1 MNVVETRDLTK
12 QYGTVRALDGVSLTV
27 PEGSVFGFLG
37 PNGAGKTTMLRILLG
52 LAPPTAGSASIFNR
66 DTSTERDAIHARV
79 GFLPD
84 VPGFYPWMTGAE
96 FMRFAGSLFAIPEP
110 QLSQRTDALLDMA
123 GLAGNRNPV
132 GGYSR
137 GMKQRLGIAQA
148 LIHDPDLLILDE
160 PTSALDPLG
169 RADVL
174 QMIASLRGRTTVL
187 FSSHLLGDV
196 ERVCDQ
202 VAVLDRGRLVV
213 QGTVDELR
221 RSHGGSTTVR
231 IAVTGGIG
239 ALVAAVE
246 AEPWCVRHTPVP
258 HDGQATDVVVS
269 DLDAAR
275 QALPGLLARL
285 GLGLRR
291 FDELEVSLE
300 DVFVGLVGVDR

>member
-1 MNVVETRDLTK
+1 MNVVQTDTLTK
-12 QYGTVRALDGVSLTV
+12 VYGTVRALDGVSLAV
-27 PEGSVFGFLG
+27 PKGSVFGFLG

-52 LAPPTAGSASIFNR
+52 LARPSSGSAAIFGR
-66 DTSTERDAIHARV
+66 DTTTERDAVHARV

-84 VPGFYPWMTGAE
+84 VPGFYPWMTGEE
-96 FMRFAGSLFAIPEP
+96 FMRFAGSLFGIPRQ
-110 QLSQRTDALLDMA
+110 QLDQRTEALLDMA

-148 LIHDPDLLILDE
+148 LINAPDLLILDE

-196 ERVCDQ
+196 ERICDQ
-202 VAVLDRGRLVV
+202 VAVLDHGRLVV
-213 QGTVDELR
+213 QGSVDDIR

-231 IAVTGGIG
+231 IAVTDGVA
-239 ALVAAVE
+239 ALIAAVE
-246 AEPWCVRHTPVP
+246 AEPWAVRHTPVAR
-258 HDGQATDVVVS
+258 DDQAIDVVVN

-275 QALPGLLARL
+275 QALPGLIAGL

-300 DVFVGLVGVDR
+300 EVFVDLVGVNR